1 MNETMA
7 GPKIV
12 PMREPMAHPLTDPIT
27 DPLIYIDQDHDCNHD
42 QKVRS
47 KLFRILVMFLIENS
61 T

>member
-12 PMREPMAHPLTDPIT
+12 PMREPMAHPLT

-47 KLFRILVMFLIENS
+47 KLFRIRVMFLIENS